1 MHGMQKGG
9 KYVIINLI
17 KMSAADWS
25 NSEKCQKDGPKIIF
39 SVIFFDII
47 DPRALFVSLP
57 SFVAMGNGELVLMK
71 FTGRFL
77 CRRHIGLEI

>member
-1 MHGMQKGG
+1 MHGMPKGG

-25 NSEKCQKDGPKIIF
+25 NYEKCQKNGPKMIF
-39 SVIFFDII
+39 LVIFWKYLI
-47 DPRALFVSLP
+47 PEPCFVSLP
-57 SFVAMGNGELVLMK
+57 SFAAMGNGELVLMK
-71 FTGRFL
+71 FMGRFL